1 MDTQEYDYRDYKIV
15 VIHKPPVFQ
24 ASIYPTKPGM
34 VEIDWTTKPIEAG
47 NMRGAEFLA
56 RSRIDAALSR

>member
-1 MDTQEYDYRDYKIV
+1 MDTKEYDHRDYKIV
-15 VIHKPPVFQ
+15 VTHKLPIFQ
-24 ASIYPTKPGM
+24 AAIYPTKPGM

-47 NMRGAEFLA
+47 NIRGAELEA